1 MSNHSSPAEATAHL
15 SPVVALQVVD
25 GELCF
30 HQSQQDRLAGL
41 FRARAAMHARVYQHR
56 SAKAAELM
64 LVDALL
70 AADPVLG
77 ISRDADE

>member
-1 MSNHSSPAEATAHL
+1 
-15 SPVVALQVVD
+15 VVD
-25 GELCF
+25 GQLCF
-30 HQSQQDRLAGL
+30 HESQQASLAGL
-41 FRARAAMHARVYQHR
+41 FQARAAMHGQVYQHR

-64 LVDALL
+64 VVDALL

>member
-1 MSNHSSPAEATAHL
+1 M
-15 SPVVALQVVD
+15 QVIN

-30 HQSQQDRLAGL
+30 HASQQSALSGL
-41 FRARAAMHARVYQHR
+41 FAARAAMHASVYQHR
-56 SAKAAELM
+56 SARAAELM
-64 LVDALL
+64 VVDALL

>member
-1 MSNHSSPAEATAHL
+1 LHSLLP
-15 SPVVALQVVD
+15 LQVLE

-30 HQSQQDRLAGL
+30 HASQQANLAGL
-41 FRARAAMHARVYQHR
+41 FQARAAMHAQVYQHR

-64 LVDALL
+64 VVDALL

-77 ISRDADE
+77 ISRDADK